1 MRISDWSSDVCSSDL
16 ARDGTLE
23 LATGDMPL
31 LAQDAAAAWLAD
43 LAALWQ
49 DGQSRP
55 LAFAPDAAFAWLE
68 KLDKDDDEAA
78 AWKAAC
84 DVIEDRQ
91 GFGDGHDA
99 WFRLAFR
106 PPGMRSEEH
115 TSELQSLMRT
125 AYAVFCLT
133 KH

>member
-78 AWKAAC
+78 AWQAA
-84 DVIEDRQ
+84 
-91 GFGDGHDA
+91 
-99 WFRLAFR
+99 
-106 PPGMRSEEH
+106 RSEERRVGK
-115 TSELQSLMRT
+115 ECVRT
-125 AYAVFCLT
+125 CRIRGWP
-133 KH
+133 

>member
-1 MRISDWSSDVCSSDL
+1 
-16 ARDGTLE
+16 
-23 LATGDMPL
+23 MPL

-78 AWKAAC
+78 AWKADC
-84 DVIEDRQ
+84 DVFEERQ
-91 GFGDGHDA
+91 GFGVGHDA
-99 WFRLAFR
+99 WFRLAVR
-106 PPGMRSEEH
+106 PQGMLAARGDATGQNGRASCRA
-115 TSELQSLMRT
+115 QVWK
-125 AYAVFCLT
+125 YAQISGVSGPL
-133 KH
+133 KNKKIKK

>member
-55 LAFAPDAAFAWLE
+55 LAFAPDAAFDWLE

-84 DVIEDRQ
+84 DVFEDRQ

-99 WFRLAFR
+99 WIRLDFTRSAEHKSE
-106 PPGMRSEEH
+106 PP
-115 TSELQSLMRT
+115 
-125 AYAVFCLT
+125 
-133 KH
+133 

>member
-1 MRISDWSSDVCSSDL
+1 
-16 ARDGTLE
+16 
-23 LATGDMPL
+23 MPL

-84 DVIEDRQ
+84 DVFEDRQ

-106 PPGMRSEEH
+106 PQGMLAVREDRSEEQ
-115 TSELQSLMRT
+115 TYELQSLMRNS
-125 AYAVFCLT
+125 YAELCL
-133 KH
+133 KKKKNQI